1 MKKTW
6 NGITFDTEIPV
17 SDQPELFAAIDSMD
31 AAELRLTIASDY
43 DSFVCNCA
51 AVALV
56 DMEDVSLL
64 EDLNDTEM
72 RYVLQAFSDTGR
84 KVPDI
89 IWKQV
94 DEIRRLTGFSYNR
107 TPTAT
112 ILKTGNVYHV
122 IADRNYVVAT
132 VFSSDYRSD
141 VDKFCKF
148 HGLTVTGYY
157 VDD

>member
-6 NGITFDTEIPV
+6 NGISYDTETPV
-17 SDQPELFAAIDSMD
+17 TDQPELLYAIENMD

-43 DSFVCNCA
+43 ESFVCSCA

-84 KVPDI
+84 KVPEI

-94 DEIRRLTGFSYNR
+94 DEIRRLNSFNGNR
-107 TPTAT
+107 TAT
-112 ILKTGNVYHV
+112 IIKTGNVFHV
-122 IADRNYVVAT
+122 IAERNYVIAT

-148 HGLTVTGYY
+148 YRLTVTGYY

>member
-6 NGITFDTEIPV
+6 NGISYDNEIPV
-17 SDQPELFAAIDSMD
+17 SDQEELYNALENMD
-31 AAELRLTIASDY
+31 AAELRLTIAENP
-43 DSFVCNCA
+43 DSYIALCA

-84 KVPDI
+84 KVPEI